1 MYTPRQG
8 IGNGIGI
15 GDGGGGGEGVG
26 RGRECVKNKSETMV
40 VFNSV
45 HVSVSHF
52 NFSEQFVT
60 G

>member
-1 MYTPRQG
+1 M
-8 IGNGIGI
+8 
-15 GDGGGGGEGVG
+15 G
-26 RGRECVKNKSETMV
+26 RGGECVKNKSETMV